1 MVFTYWYTQ
10 WATKAVQNS
19 PRIILLYWF
28 VGLVGW
34 WCETRWIP
42 IYLMMVNTLK
52 WYPYNRTPCVQ
63 DVMVI
68 FQLNYYCSIFF
79 LRNFYQVTSYKMH
92 GWFGSSREKK
102 RGEEW
107 FLFIIIYQYWDE
119 MVFNKMVSCP
129 PSSTF
134 LPLFRFTQLYIDYFY
149 SSKSYRINTRGFH
162 QCCRGSLHRQQSH
175 V

>member
-1 MVFTYWYTQ
+1 MDLKDNHVVFTYWYTQ

-28 VGLVGW
+28 VGLVG

-79 LRNFYQVTSYKMH
+79 F
-92 GWFGSSREKK
+92 FGIFIKSPRIKCMDDLEAQEKK
-102 RGEEW
+102 REARNG
-107 FLFIIIYQYWDE
+107 
-119 MVFNKMVSCP
+119 
-129 PSSTF
+129 
-134 LPLFRFTQLYIDYFY
+134 FY
-149 SSKSYRINTRGFH
+149 S
-162 QCCRGSLHRQQSH
+162 
-175 V
+175 

>member
-52 WYPYNRTPCVQ
+52 WYIR
-63 DVMVI
+63 VMCPRCNGN
-68 FQLNYYCSIFF
+68 FSTELLFNNFW
-79 LRNFYQVTSYKMH
+79 NFYQVTSYKMH

-149 SSKSYRINTRGFH
+149 SSKSSRINTRGFH
-162 QCCRGSLHRQQSH
+162 KCGRGSLHRQQSH